1 MKKLFLGLAI
11 IMAAGL
17 GAFNAYNGL
26 PSTSVNDLS
35 LEDVELEAFGDP
47 EDMELKKAGT
57 YWALY
62 GNPVE
67 MNGTIYQ
74 MEYCSATSDFKTQFC
89 FPQGSIQVITIAKA
103 SSSQKQES
111 QKESTPNYFKKI

>member
-47 EDMELKKAGT
+47 EDMEAKKAGT

-62 GNPVE
+62 GNPMEV
-67 MNGTIYQ
+67 NGTIYQ
-74 MEYCSATSDFKTQFC
+74 MEYCNATHDFKTQFC
-89 FPQGSIQVITIAKA
+89 FPQGSFQVVPVVKLTT
-103 SSSQKQES
+103 SQKQES